1 MTTECLLFL
10 CVHRAVWSVCLGV
23 CLGLQCAV
31 IEFAR
36 NVLGW
41 IDAHSTEADATTT
54 HPVVRRACNAVSVI
68 SPLRELAADSFVC
81 LLMSGNYA
89 AKLNNVMLVVVVV
102 LVVEMNII

>member
-1 MTTECLLFL
+1 MLFL
-10 CVHRAVWSVCLGV
+10 YVHRAVSSVCLGV

-41 IDAHSTEADATTT
+41 VDAHSTEADATTT

-68 SPLRELAADSFVC
+68 SPLRELAAVSFVC
-81 LLMSGNYA
+81 LLMRANYA
-89 AKLNNVMLVVVVV
+89 ATLNSIML
-102 LVVEMNII
+102 